1 MGGTDL
7 QGGSLRRRRH
17 ALTFE
22 VIPAIDLRGGR
33 CVRLFNGDYDRET
46 EYSADP
52 LAVARQWES
61 LGASRLHVVDLDGAR
76 AGHPVNGDVM
86 QQICR
91 ALSIPVEVSGGLR
104 TLESLDEAADYG
116 ASRLQI
122 GSIAAREPE
131 RIKDFVAR
139 HGDKVVVSIDARGDE
154 VMTDGWEQGSGVGA
168 LALAKQMADYG
179 VARVMVTDI
188 SRDGALQGPNV
199 GGMRRFVEELSIPVV
214 ASGGVTEL
222 SNLTDLAKAG
232 CEGVIVGTAL
242 YEGKF
247 ELPEALEAVAAC

>member
-1 MGGTDL
+1 M
-7 QGGSLRRRRH
+7 
-17 ALTFE
+17 
-22 VIPAIDLRGGR
+22 RGGR

-52 LAVARQWES
+52 VSVARQWETE
-61 LGASRLHVVDLDGAR
+61 GASRLHVVDLDGAR
-76 AGHPVNGDVM
+76 AGRPMNTEVM
-86 QQICR
+86 HRICA

-104 TLESLDEAADYG
+104 TLDALDEAAGYG

-122 GSIAAREPE
+122 GSVAAREPE
-131 RIKDFVAR
+131 RVKDFVAK
-139 HGDKVVVSIDARGDE
+139 HGDKIVVSIDARNDE
-154 VMTDGWEQGSGVGA
+154 VMTDGWERASGVGA
-168 LALAKQMADYG
+168 LSLAKKMADYG

-199 GGMRRFVEELSIPVV
+199 AGMRRFVEQLEIPVV
-214 ASGGVTEL
+214 ASGGVKEL
-222 SNLTDLAKAG
+222 SNLVDLAATG

-247 ELPEALEAVAAC
+247 ALPEALEAVAGC

>member
-1 MGGTDL
+1 MGRVFGTVR
-7 QGGSLRRRRH
+7 STRRRRH
-17 ALTFE
+17 TLTFE

-52 LAVARQWES
+52 VAVARQWES

-76 AGHPVNGDVM
+76 AGRPENGEVM
-86 QQICR
+86 RQICS

-104 TLESLDEAADYG
+104 TIESLDEAAEYG
-116 ASRLQI
+116 AARLQV

-131 RIKDFVAR
+131 RVKDFVAR
-139 HGDKVVVSIDARGDE
+139 HGDKIVVSIDARGGE
-154 VMTDGWEQGSGVGA
+154 VMTDGWEKGSGVGA
-168 LALAKQMADYG
+168 VALARKMAGYG

-199 GGMRRFVEELSIPVV
+199 EGMRRFVEELPIPVV
-214 ASGGVTEL
+214 ASGGVTAL
-222 SNLTDLAKAG
+222 SNLTDLANAG

-242 YEGKF
+242 YEGRF
-247 ELPEALEAVAAC
+247 ALPEALEAVAAC

>member
-1 MGGTDL
+1 MGRGL
-7 QGGSLRRRRH
+7 GPRRGLHRWRH
-17 ALTFE
+17 TLTFE

-52 LAVARQWES
+52 VAVARQWQS
-61 LGASRLHVVDLDGAR
+61 DGAARLHLVDLDGAR
-76 AGHPVNGDVM
+76 AGHPVNGDIM
-86 QQICR
+86 RQICE

-104 TLESLDEAADYG
+104 TLEALDEAAAYG
-116 ASRLQI
+116 AARLQI
-122 GSIAAREPE
+122 SSIAAKEPE
-131 RIKDFVAR
+131 RVKDFVAK

-154 VMTDGWEQGSGVGA
+154 VMTDGWERGSGVGA
-168 LALAKQMADYG
+168 LELAKKMAGYG

-199 GGMRRFVEELSIPVV
+199 ESMRRFVDELSIPVV

-222 SNLTDLAKAG
+222 SNLTDLAAAG
-232 CEGVIVGTAL
+232 CEGVVVGTAL

-247 ELPEALEAVAAC
+247 TLPEALETVAAC

>member
-1 MGGTDL
+1 MGRGL
-7 QGGSLRRRRH
+7 GPLRSIRRWRH
-17 ALTFE
+17 TLTFE

-52 LAVARQWES
+52 VAVARQWES

-76 AGHPVNGDVM
+76 AGQPANGEVM
-86 QQICR
+86 RRICA

-116 ASRLQI
+116 AARLQI
-122 GSIAAREPE
+122 GSIAAKEPE
-131 RIKDFVAR
+131 RVKDFVAR
-139 HGDKVVVSIDARGDE
+139 HRDKVVVSIDARGDE

-168 LALAKQMADYG
+168 LDLAKLMAEYG

-199 GGMRRFVEELSIPVV
+199 ESIRRFVDELPIPVV

-222 SNLTDLAKAG
+222 RNLTDLAAAG

-247 ELPEALEAVAAC
+247 ALPEALEAVAAC